1 MRAGAIKP
9 TMGGMRLTMPF
20 LVACA
25 AALLGPA
32 AVAQA
37 GTLSYEG
44 DTLVYRASPGVRDSP
59 SLDKGDDG
67 ELLFYEDGL
76 TLAPGCTQDDP
87 MYAAHCPMPGR
98 IRLELGD
105 GDDSNGFGSSFPP
118 IPVEIYGGDGK
129 DVLQTYGSTGAL
141 LDGGAGNDTLK
152 GWDTAETLRGGP
164 GDDEINGSG
173 GADHIEGGDG
183 NDQIAPDT
191 YHDPASDYVDGGPG
205 LDTVDDW
212 TIPSDDY
219 HPPISVSM
227 DGVAND
233 GRPGEAD
240 NVLNVEKIESHVSGV
255 IAGGPGDDI
264 FTVYANL
271 DEGNSTLIGN
281 GGNDKLTAGHYAD
294 TLDGGAGNDVLVG
307 GLGNDTITGGP
318 GQDTI
323 NGDATGS
330 TCGYYTCT
338 IPFGNDVINARDGE
352 ADTIDCGV
360 GTDRAIVDAID
371 VVANCET
378 VEKSGSTPD
387 PGPPAGAGPAAKVT
401 GKLSIRTIAAR
412 GLGVTVP
419 CAGACKVTVSLVV
432 KGKTVATGRKTLLKA
447 GNAKLTLKV
456 TSKSKK
462 AFKRLK
468 KTSATLKVTV
478 EGANGKASS
487 SKTLTLKR

>member
-1 MRAGAIKP
+1 MV
-9 TMGGMRLTMPF
+9 GMRLTMPF

-44 DTLVYRASPGVRDSP
+44 DTLVYRADPGVRDSP
-59 SLDKGDDG
+59 SLTKDEEGT
-67 ELLFYEDGL
+67 LSFYEDGL
-76 TLAPGCTQDDP
+76 VLPEGCTRENP
-87 MYAAHCPMPGR
+87 IYAAHCKMPAR

-105 GDDSNGFGSSFPP
+105 GEDSNGFGSDFPP

-129 DVLQTYGSTGAL
+129 DNLQTYGATGAM
-141 LDGGAGNDTLK
+141 LDGGAGNDVLK
-152 GWDTAETLRGGP
+152 GWETGETLRGGP
-164 GDDEINGSG
+164 GDDEISAGG

-183 NDQIAPDT
+183 NDMLHPDT
-191 YHDPASDYVDGGPG
+191 YKDPAADYVDGGPG

-212 TIPSDDY
+212 TIPSNNY
-219 HPPISVSM
+219 NPPISVSM

-240 NVLNVEKIESHVSGV
+240 NVVNVEKIDSHVSGTL
-255 IAGGPGDDI
+255 AGGPGDDL

-307 GLGNDTITGGP
+307 GLGNDAITGGP

-330 TCGYYTCT
+330 TCGYYSCT

-352 ADTIDCGV
+352 AGQ
-360 GTDRAIVDAID
+360 R
-371 VVANCET
+371 
-378 VEKSGSTPD
+378 
-387 PGPPAGAGPAAKVT
+387 PGA
-401 GKLSIRTIAAR
+401 
-412 GLGVTVP
+412 
-419 CAGACKVTVSLVV
+419 
-432 KGKTVATGRKTLLKA
+432 
-447 GNAKLTLKV
+447 
-456 TSKSKK
+456 
-462 AFKRLK
+462 
-468 KTSATLKVTV
+468 
-478 EGANGKASS
+478 EGHGQA
-487 SKTLTLKR
+487 LD

>member
-1 MRAGAIKP
+1 M
-9 TMGGMRLTMPF
+9 
-20 LVACA
+20 
-25 AALLGPA
+25 
-32 AVAQA
+32 
-37 GTLSYEG
+37 
-44 DTLVYRASPGVRDSP
+44 
-59 SLDKGDDG
+59 
-67 ELLFYEDGL
+67 
-76 TLAPGCTQDDP
+76 
-87 MYAAHCPMPGR
+87 
-98 IRLELGD
+98 
-105 GDDSNGFGSSFPP
+105 
-118 IPVEIYGGDGK
+118 PVEIYGGDGK

-219 HPPISVSM
+219 NPPISVSM

-233 GRPGEAD
+233 GRPARPTT
-240 NVLNVEKIESHVSGV
+240 SSTSRRSSRTSP
-255 IAGGPGDDI
+255 ARSPAARATTI

-281 GGNDKLTAGHYAD
+281 GGNDKLTAGDYAD

-307 GLGNDTITGGP
+307 GLGNDAITGGP

-323 NGDATGS
+323 NGDATAAPAA
-330 TCGYYTCT
+330 TTRCT

-360 GTDRAIVDAID
+360 GTDRAVVDAID

-378 VEKSGSTPD
+378 VEQVGRRR
-387 PGPPAGAGPAAKVT
+387 PGRRRRARRRRHRSAKVT
-401 GKLSIRTIAAR
+401 GKLSIRTIASQ

-432 KGKTVATGRKTLLKA
+432 KGKTVASGRKTLLKA

-456 TSKSKK
+456 SSQ
-462 AFKRLK
+462 
-468 KTSATLKVTV
+468 VQ
-478 EGANGKASS
+478 EGVQAAEEGLGDAEGHRRGRRRQGQLLQDAHAEALIRHRCSP
-487 SKTLTLKR
+487 

>member
-1 MRAGAIKP
+1 
-9 TMGGMRLTMPF
+9 MPL

-44 DTLVYRASPGVRDSP
+44 DTLVYRAAPGVRDSP
-59 SLDKGDDG
+59 SLDKGDNG
-67 ELLFYEDGL
+67 ELLFYEDDL
-76 TLAPGCTQDDP
+76 TLAPGCTQEDP
-87 MYAAHCPMPGR
+87 LYAAHCPMPGR

-129 DVLQTYGSTGAL
+129 DVLQTYGATGAL

-152 GWDTAETLRGGP
+152 GWDSAETLRGGP

-212 TIPSDDY
+212 TIPSNDY
-219 HPPISVSM
+219 NPPISVSM
-227 DGVAND
+227 DGIAND

-240 NVLNVEKIESHVSGV
+240 NVLNVEKIESHVSGL
-255 IAGGPGDDI
+255 IAGGPGDDV

-281 GGNDKLTAGHYAD
+281 GGTDKLTAGHYAD
-294 TLDGGAGNDVLVG
+294 TLDGGPGNDVLVG
-307 GLGNDTITGGP
+307 GLGNDAITGGP

-330 TCGYYTCT
+330 TCGYYSCT

-360 GTDRAIVDAID
+360 GTDRAVVDAID
-371 VVANCET
+371 VVANCESVDT
-378 VEKSGSTPD
+378 AGAA
-387 PGPPAGAGPAAKVT
+387 PGPPAPAGNGPASKVT
-401 GKLSIRTIAAR
+401 GKLSVKVIAR
-412 GLGVTVP
+412 KGLGVTVS
-419 CAGACKVTVSLVV
+419 CSTACKASASLII
-432 KGKTVATGRKTLLKA
+432 KGKTVASARKTLLKP
-447 GNAKLTLKV
+447 GDAKLTLKV
-456 TSKSKK
+456 SKKSMK

-468 KTSATLKVTV
+468 KASATLKVTV
-478 EGANGKASS
+478 EGADGKASS

>member
-1 MRAGAIKP
+1 
-9 TMGGMRLTMPF
+9 MPF

-44 DTLVYRASPGVRDSP
+44 DTLVYRADPGVRDSP
-59 SLDKGDDG
+59 SLSKDDDG
-67 ELLFYEDGL
+67 KLSFYEDGL
-76 TLAPGCTQDDP
+76 RLPAGCTQEDP
-87 MYAAHCPMPGR
+87 NYAAHCTMPAR
-98 IRLELGD
+98 LRLELGD
-105 GDDSNGFGSSFPP
+105 GDDSNGFSSDFPA

-129 DVLQTYGSTGAL
+129 DVLQSYGATGAM

-152 GWDTAETLRGGP
+152 GWETGETLRGGP

-212 TIPSDDY
+212 TIPSNDY
-219 HPPISVSM
+219 NPPISVSM

-240 NVLNVEKIESHVSGV
+240 NVLNVEKIESHVSGTL
-255 IAGGPGDDI
+255 AGGPGDDV

-294 TLDGGAGNDVLVG
+294 TLDGGIGNDVLVG
-307 GLGNDTITGGP
+307 GLGNDMITGGP

-330 TCGYYTCT
+330 TCGYYSCT

-360 GTDRAIVDAID
+360 GTDRAVVDAID
-371 VVANCET
+371 VVANCESVDT
-378 VEKSGSTPD
+378 AGAA
-387 PGPPAGAGPAAKVT
+387 PGPGGTGAPAGAGSGPASKVT
-401 GKLSIRTIAAR
+401 GKLSVEVIAKK
-412 GLGVTVP
+412 GLGVTVS
-419 CAGACKVTVSLVV
+419 CAGACKVTASLVV
-432 KGKTVATGRKTLLKA
+432 KGKTVASSKKTLLKA
-447 GNAKLTLKV
+447 GEAKLTLKV
-456 TSKSKK
+456 SKKSMK

-478 EGANGKASS
+478 EGADGKASS
-487 SKTLTLKR
+487 SKTLKLKR

>member
-1 MRAGAIKP
+1 
-9 TMGGMRLTMPF
+9 MPF

-44 DTLVYRASPGVRDSP
+44 DTLVYRAAPGVRDSP
-59 SLDKGDDG
+59 SLDKGDNG
-67 ELLFYEDGL
+67 ELLFYEDDL
-76 TLAPGCTQDDP
+76 TLAPGCTQENP
-87 MYAAHCPMPGR
+87 IYAAHCPMPGR

-105 GDDSNGFGSSFPP
+105 GEDSNGFGSSFPP

-129 DVLQTYGSTGAL
+129 DNLQTYGATGTM

-212 TIPSDDY
+212 TIPSNDY
-219 HPPISVSM
+219 NPPISVSM

-240 NVLNVEKIESHVSGV
+240 NVLNVEKIESHVSGL
-255 IAGGPGDDI
+255 IAGGPGDDV

-294 TLDGGAGNDVLVG
+294 TLDGGVGNDVLVG
-307 GLGNDTITGGP
+307 GLGNDVISGGP

-330 TCGYYTCT
+330 TCGYYSCT

-360 GTDRAIVDAID
+360 GTDRAVVDAID
-371 VVANCET
+371 VVANCESVDT
-378 VEKSGSTPD
+378 AGAA
-387 PGPPAGAGPAAKVT
+387 PGPGGSDAPAGAGSGPASKVT
-401 GKLSIRTIAAR
+401 GKLSVKAIAKK
-412 GLGVTVP
+412 GLGVTVS
-419 CAGACKVTVSLVV
+419 CAGACKVTASLVV
-432 KGKTVATGRKTLLKA
+432 KGKTVASSKKTLLKA
-447 GNAKLTLKV
+447 GDAKLTLKV
-456 TSKSKK
+456 SKKSMK

-487 SKTLTLKR
+487 SKTLKLKR